1 MNTVLRKLCA
11 LLCVFVLLG
20 GTAVVAET
28 AQTAEETQ
36 YRELQKGDSGPD
48 VLALKQRMY
57 YLGYFNSLKNLTNK
71 YNDVMAKRVAQLQKN
86 NGLDATGIATPELQE
101 LIFSDECVW
110 VAPTP
115 KPTLVPTPAPT
126 PVRPQADPGLPELD
140 AEGFLPEGETEPF
153 VYENAEDGHWIYLS
167 DDISVDIQRMTDE
180 TVPLIWFESR
190 IRTRNEARLGR
201 LLAQKKGKDPGH
213 TFLKPQDILDCYDNV
228 IFACSDDFFGYRWNF
243 KQTQG
248 IILNNGE
255 VLSEK
260 TFKKLNNKAWPQL
273 DILAVFRDGT
283 AKAYPSN
290 AYTAQEYVDMGVME
304 TYAFGPIL
312 AEEGKVSDDV
322 YAYAYA
328 DSRLAPRTAIGS
340 IGANDFMV
348 LTVTGRRKDSKGATI
363 LWLAQKMTELGVQEA
378 INLDGGNT
386 CSLFFMGQLLNRP
399 EIVQDKDIRSVSGLI
414 GVAEGE

>member
-1 MNTVLRKLCA
+1 M
-11 LLCVFVLLG
+11 FVLLG

-86 NGLDATGIATPELQE
+86 NGLEATGIATSELQE

-115 KPTLVPTPAPT
+115 KPTPVPTPAPT

-167 DDISVDIQRMTDE
+167 DDISVDIRRMTDE

-201 LLAQKKGKDPGH
+201 LLAQKRVRIR
-213 TFLKPQDILDCYDNV
+213 DIL
-228 IFACSDDFFGYRWNF
+228 S
-243 KQTQG
+243 
-248 IILNNGE
+248 
-255 VLSEK
+255 
-260 TFKKLNNKAWPQL
+260 
-273 DILAVFRDGT
+273 
-283 AKAYPSN
+283 
-290 AYTAQEYVDMGVME
+290 
-304 TYAFGPIL
+304 
-312 AEEGKVSDDV
+312 
-322 YAYAYA
+322 
-328 DSRLAPRTAIGS
+328 
-340 IGANDFMV
+340 
-348 LTVTGRRKDSKGATI
+348 
-363 LWLAQKMTELGVQEA
+363 
-378 INLDGGNT
+378 
-386 CSLFFMGQLLNRP
+386 
-399 EIVQDKDIRSVSGLI
+399 
-414 GVAEGE
+414 